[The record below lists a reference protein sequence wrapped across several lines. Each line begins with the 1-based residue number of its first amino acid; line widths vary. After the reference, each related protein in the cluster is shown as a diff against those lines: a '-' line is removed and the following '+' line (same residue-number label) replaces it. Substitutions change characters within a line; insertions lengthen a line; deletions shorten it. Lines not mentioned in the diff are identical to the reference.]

1 MVKKK
6 TCIFISGN
14 GTNLNALINNSRQ
27 YNFPLKIILVVSNKK
42 NAGGIKLAKKYS
54 IPFIIINTRERL
66 FETKLL
72 NSIKEKQITTICLA
86 GYMKIL
92 SEKFIN
98 SFKGNIINIHPSL
111 LPKYK
116 GMNTFKRVLKNNEI
130 KSGCTVHH
138 VNSKLDSGKII
149 LRKYLQVS
157 KNETELSLKSK
168 TQKVEYRA
176 FSEAIIKLFMMKFS
190 F

>member
-14 GTNLNALINNSRQ
+14 GSNLNALISNSRQ
-27 YNFPLKIILVVSNKK
+27 YNFPLKINLIVTNKK
-42 NAGGIKLAKKYS
+42 DAGGIKLAKKYS
-54 IPFIIINTRERL
+54 IPFIVINTKESL

-72 NSIKEKQITTICLA
+72 NSIKEKQISTICLA

-92 SEKFIN
+92 SKKFIKN
-98 SFKGNIINIHPSL
+98 FKGNIINIHPSL

-116 GMNTFKRVLKNNEI
+116 GVNIFKRVLKNNEKI
-130 KSGCTVHH
+130 SGCTVHH

-149 LRKYLQVS
+149 LKKHLLVS
-157 KNETELSLKSK
+157 KNETELSLKKK
-168 TQKVEYRA
+168 TQKVEHRA
-176 FSEAIIKLFMMKFS
+176 FSEAIIRLFMMRVS